1 MPAAREAERTTI
13 DSEGVGLGSLRRKKV
28 LFLGH
33 SAFQG
38 GAELCLDTLLKNL
51 DLAKYDVTVF
61 FPWDGPM
68 VESARAAGARVEIRP
83 LNWWMCWGF
92 SLWYFKNLFL
102 TTLPNIVGLV
112 RYVRRQRIDLVY
124 TNSGVLF
131 EGALAAFFA
140 GVPHVWH
147 IHEVLSRGNVSH
159 AVLPLCCMKK
169 MFRWFSKRII
179 FESNASRNVFVGP
192 GEDAKSAV
200 VYNCVRIPDRPPA
213 LTSDEA
219 RRRFGLRDEDQ
230 VVSFVGRFSERKNP
244 LLLVRAAAR
253 IADRSR
259 LRFLFAGEGP
269 LRDQLLSTI
278 DSLDLRD
285 CCQVLPFQDDVTAI
299 LSATDVLVLPSRQE
313 SFGLVLIEAAAL
325 GKPVIATRT
334 EGPSEIIVDGVTG
347 FLVAN
352 DDEEEMARKLIEL
365 FGPHVD
371 RRKMGQAAT
380 SRARELFSAPEHAR
394 KVEVI
399 LDELLVERDGFAK
412 RGGPLARG

>member
-1 MPAAREAERTTI
+1 MVHTPTAAEAENTAI
-13 DSEGVGLGSLRRKKV
+13 DSEGAGHGSPLRKKI

-38 GAELCLDTLLKNL
+38 GGELCLDTLLKNL

-92 SLWYFKNLFL
+92 SPWYFKNLLL
-102 TTLPNIVGLV
+102 TTLPNIVGLA
-112 RYVRRQRIDLVY
+112 RYLRRQHIDLVY

-131 EGALAAFFA
+131 EGAVAAYFA

-147 IHEVLSRGNVSH
+147 VHEVLRPGNVSH
-159 AVLPLCCMKK
+159 AVLPLWLIKK
-169 MFRWFSKRII
+169 LFRRLSGRIL
-179 FESNASRNVFVGP
+179 FESNASRNVFVGSKA
-192 GEDAKSAV
+192 DAKSAV
-200 VYNCVRIPDRPPA
+200 VYNCVRIPDRA
-213 LTSDEA
+213 ATLGQDEA
-219 RRRFGLRDEDQ
+219 RRLFGLRDEDQ

-278 DSLDLRD
+278 DSLGLSE
-285 CCQVLPFQDDVTAI
+285 CCRVLPFQNDVTGI

-325 GKPVIATRT
+325 GKPVLATRT
-334 EGPSEIIVDGVTG
+334 EGPCEIVVDGVTG
-347 FLVAN
+347 FLVA
-352 DDEEEMARKLIEL
+352 DDDAEEMARKIVEM
-365 FGPHVD
+365 FGPGVD
-371 RRKMGQAAT
+371 RRQMGQAAAR
-380 SRARELFSAPEHAR
+380 RARELFSAAEHAR
-394 KVEVI
+394 KVEEV
-399 LDELLVERDGFAK
+399 LDGLLAK
-412 RGGPLARG
+412 EGA